1 MKKGILISIIIILIV
16 VFLVYFSPILKGI
29 YISGIFSCSV
39 DESRIENE
47 FGKYEVLFSTVNE
60 YLIAS
65 NKETIYIPEENN
77 NITEKDVLKAI
88 KSLKRIGYYSIIK
101 DNDAI
106 SYLRWAK
113 LDEGRGLVYSING
126 NEPILQFST
135 KIEPLPEKNWYYY
148 EEDFNEWR
156 KTH

>member
-1 MKKGILISIIIILIV
+1 MKKGILIYVIIILIV
-16 VFLVYFSPILKGI
+16 VFLVCFSPILQGI
-29 YISGIFSCSV
+29 YISGIFNYPV
-39 DESRIENE
+39 DESRVENE
-47 FGKYEVLFSTVNE
+47 FSKYEDLFSTVNE

-65 NKETIYIPEENN
+65 NKENIYIPEENN

-88 KSLKRIGYYSIIK
+88 KGLKRVGYYSITK
-101 DNDAI
+101 NNDAI

-126 NEPILQFST
+126 DDPILQFLT
-135 KIEPLPEKNWYYY
+135 KIEPLPENNWYYY

-156 KTH
+156 KTN